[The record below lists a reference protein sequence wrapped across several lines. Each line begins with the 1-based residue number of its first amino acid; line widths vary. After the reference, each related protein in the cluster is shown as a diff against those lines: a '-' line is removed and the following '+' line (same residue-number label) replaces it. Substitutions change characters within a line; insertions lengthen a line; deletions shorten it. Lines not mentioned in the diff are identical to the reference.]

1 MGAHDPAG
9 LTTLRASLPRS
20 LYTTPPGP
28 LPHGARRTGVVAGDD
43 RTLRPDWLRHAA
55 RERLGAEIVELP
67 GGHCPHVSRPTQ
79 LADALSS
86 ILTSGPDR

>member
-55 RERLGAEIVELP
+55 RERLGAEIVDRGAPRGALP
-67 GGHCPHVSRPTQ
+67 SRVETHP
-79 LADALSS
+79 A
-86 ILTSGPDR
+86 R